1 MSLLTVESQK
11 FRTDLAAYTH
21 AMAAAR
27 AASEKKA
34 ERIALLD
41 LSAISTM
48 ADYFVIC
55 GVRTDTH
62 ARAVRQAATEALEGQ
77 GLVLKSREGVDSSGW
92 ILLDAGDVIVHIFN
106 EDQRAYYCLEQLWG
120 DAPSMQLAD
129 EESLSNSLDGD
140 MRARYN
146 ETRLT
151 N

>member
-1 MSLLTVESQK
+1 MSLLTVESRK
-11 FRTDLAAYTH
+11 FRTDLVAYTH
-21 AMAAAR
+21 AMAAAQ

-34 ERIALLD
+34 ERIAVLD

-55 GVRTDTH
+55 SVRTDTH
-62 ARAVRQAATEALEGQ
+62 ARAVRQAVTEALEGH

-120 DAPSMQLAD
+120 DAPSMQLPD
-129 EESLSNSLDGD
+129 EESASNSLDGD
-140 MRARYN
+140 MSARYN